1 MMDNILSIWQKMTW
15 VVFAVNDA
23 ARKVAKKLPN
33 SGKDINTIL
42 PNILNLIYTIA
53 GLLAVG
59 YIIYAGYSFVRSEGD
74 PQQVAKARQSIFWAM
89 AGLFMVVLA
98 AVITNFIIF
107 GVDKWLE

>member
-23 ARKVAKKLPN
+23 AKNVAKKLPN
-33 SGKDINTIL
+33 SGKNVDAIL

-59 YIIYAGYSFVRSEGD
+59 YIIYAGYSFTRSEGD
-74 PQQVAKARQSIFWAM
+74 AGQVNKARQSIFWAM
-89 AGLFMVVLA
+89 AGLFMVVLG

-107 GVDKWLE
+107 GVEKWTK